1 MAYDVNTLKTRAQCL
16 EAKASLEAEL
26 DGYQN
31 RDENLAF
38 QDRREGR
45 AGASAASR
53 LSTVTDRVAYLNDQ
67 LARPDLTAADR
78 RRYED
83 QLLTANYQK
92 ARLQNRTADNGGS
105 AAFLAD
111 VDADQVDGNV
121 ALLTGAVAAV
131 QTRHDV
137 LPA

>member
-1 MAYDVNTLKTRAQCL
+1 MAYNVNTLKDREQCL

-31 RDENLAF
+31 RDQNLAYA
-38 QDRREGR
+38 DRRESR

-53 LSTVTDRVAYLNDQ
+53 LATATDRVNYLAEQ

-78 RRYED
+78 RRYDD
-83 QLLTANYQK
+83 QLLTANYQR
-92 ARLQNRTADNGGS
+92 ARLENRAADGGGA

-111 VDADQVDGNV
+111 VDSDQIDAQV
-121 ALLTGAVAAV
+121 ALLTGAIAAV
-131 QTRHDV
+131 QTHHDA